1 MNAFNSKPPC
11 TTLPPTYPCRR
22 YNSVSTTYDRTRGQL
37 GCVYFK
43 QKAGKKG
50 FWKSGKVFSRVACV
64 FYDGHLSDS
73 TIATSPI
80 LRWTPLRPSD
90 SPTPASCCKA
100 FRIGWILNFY
110 LKKKGRNYKNYIWL
124 IFGFLLKQELLG
136 KPYFKKKNR
145 VL

>member
-1 MNAFNSKPPC
+1 MLSTRSHRALPYHQPTRAEG
-11 TTLPPTYPCRR
+11 TTLCPQLTTVPG
-22 YNSVSTTYDRTRGQL
+22 VSLAACILSRKR
-37 GCVYFK
+37 
-43 QKAGKKG
+43 AKKG